1 MNKIDYL
8 VVFLIEYPLNK
19 YESSFVLI
27 YFKRMNKKKI
37 VGKSIND
44 EVISLMNK
52 SMLCVKVN

>member
-19 YESSFVLI
+19 YESSFVFI
-27 YFKRMNKKKI
+27 YFKRMNKKRI